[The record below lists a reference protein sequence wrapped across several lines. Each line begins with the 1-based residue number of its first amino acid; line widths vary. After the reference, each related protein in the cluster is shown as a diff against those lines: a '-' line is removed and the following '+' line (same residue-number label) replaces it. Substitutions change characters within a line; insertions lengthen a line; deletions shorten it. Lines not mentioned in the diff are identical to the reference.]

1 VRIYIWVAKAVFLL
15 ALAGAIFGSAGFF
28 AYELF
33 VKPNRVPP
41 NEEVS
46 AYKPP
51 PDPSLPEL
59 KKVLALKEA
68 GKWVEAQ
75 RGIEAFLQNYPFS
88 TKLGE
93 ARKALGEVN
102 SHIFFS
108 TDIPSPEKITY
119 EVQRGDA
126 LAKIERKFNISR
138 ELLMRMNKLQDPRRL
153 SIGQRLL
160 ITKPSFSI
168 AIDRGAQTITLRN
181 NHRFFR
187 EYHAASWTAPG
198 PVKGAQPVE
207 AKVRDK
213 VSWHDGTR
221 VHFGSSEYENADR
234 WIELS
239 VRGYTFYTEGGK
251 KPAKGIGFST
261 EEMEELSTLLGK
273 NVPVSIQ

>member
-1 VRIYIWVAKAVFLL
+1 MRIFISIAKALFLL
-15 ALAGAIFGSAGFF
+15 TLAGVIFGLAGFF

-33 VKPNRVPP
+33 VKPNRVPKG
-41 NEEVS
+41 EEAH
-46 AYKPP
+46 AYQPP

-75 RGIEAFLQNYPFS
+75 RGIEVFLQNYPFS
-88 TKLGE
+88 TKISE
-93 ARKALGEVN
+93 ARQALGEVN

-108 TDIPSPEKITY
+108 DIPSPEKITY

-138 ELLMRMNKLQDPRRL
+138 ELLMRINKLQDPRRL

-160 ITKPSFSI
+160 IVKPTFSVT
-168 AIDRGAQTITLRN
+168 IDRAAQTVTLNN

-187 EYHAASWTAPG
+187 EYRALSWTSPG
-198 PVKGAQPVE
+198 PEKGAQPIQ
-207 AKVRDK
+207 AKVREK
-213 VSWHDGTR
+213 VSWHDGER
-221 VHFGSSEYENADR
+221 VHFGSPGYENAER
-234 WIELS
+234 WIDLS
-239 VRGYTFYTEGGK
+239 VRGYTFFTEGGK
-251 KPAKGIGFST
+251 KPAKGIGFSA

-273 NVPVSIQ
+273 NAPVSIQ